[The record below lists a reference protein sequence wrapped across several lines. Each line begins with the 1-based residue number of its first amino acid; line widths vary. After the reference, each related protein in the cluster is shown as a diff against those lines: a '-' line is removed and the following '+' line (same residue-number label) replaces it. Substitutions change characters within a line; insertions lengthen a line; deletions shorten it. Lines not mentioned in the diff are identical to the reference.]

1 MAESTPAE
9 LVLTGLRSYLLV
21 TMLMLASCGNM
32 ADDLNPSSDDLRP
45 GVVAN
50 SIGSQPGQ
58 KAADFS
64 APATNGTTFKLSDYL
79 AGGPF
84 ASDAIVLYFTMWC
97 PICISHTD
105 NLLYNVIPQFQ
116 GRGTTTYVL
125 VDYVSGSIAST
136 TVSEAVNGYAGSVFT
151 TIADENQTILTQLN
165 GSMGKT
171 VVMDAQGIIRMNED
185 YRTGT
190 KLIQTLQHIL
200 P

>member
-1 MAESTPAE
+1 MSMTKP
-9 LVLTGLRSYLLV
+9 YLLI

-45 GVVAN
+45 TVVAN

-64 APATNGTTFKLSDYL
+64 APATNNTTFKLSDYL

-97 PICISHTD
+97 PICIPHTD

-136 TVSEAVNGYAGSVFT
+136 TVSEAVNGYAGSIFT
-151 TIADENQTILTQLN
+151 TIADENQSILTQLN
-165 GSMGKT
+165 GAMGKT
-171 VVMDAQGIIRMNED
+171 IVIDTQGVIQMSED
-185 YRTGT
+185 FRTGDN
-190 KLIQTLQHIL
+190 LIKALNRIL

>member
-1 MAESTPAE
+1 MSMTK
-9 LVLTGLRSYLLV
+9 SYLLI
-21 TMLMLASCGNM
+21 TILMLTSCGNM

-45 GVVAN
+45 SVVAN

-64 APATNGTTFKLSDYL
+64 APATNSTTFKLSDYL

-136 TVSEAVNGYAGSVFT
+136 TVSEAVNGYAGSIFT
-151 TIADENQTILTQLN
+151 TIADENQSILTQLN
-165 GSMGKT
+165 GAMGKT
-171 VVMDAQGIIRMNED
+171 IVINNAGIIQMNEE
-185 YRTGT
+185 YRTGD
-190 KLIQTLQHIL
+190 KLISVLNNIL

>member
-1 MAESTPAE
+1 MFTIK
-9 LVLTGLRSYLLV
+9 VLLL
-21 TMLMLASCGNM
+21 TALLTLTACGNTL
-32 ADDLNPSSDDLRP
+32 DDLNPSSDDLRP
-45 GVVAN
+45 TVVAN
-50 SIGSQPGQ
+50 SSGSQPGQ